1 MAWGCTGRHPREHR
15 NTGVCMGFL
24 DKLTQQASDVAST
37 VAEKTQEVAKSGQ
50 LQVQLRN
57 LKGEER
63 DALTEFG
70 REAFN
75 LHEANALAERS
86 GELAG
91 AAARIADIR
100 AQIAAKEQEI
110 AAVKSD
116 GGDGGAPASDTV
128 ESSAEEV
135 ADSPAAD
142 ATPTAARPPR
152 ARAGAAALSPGPPP
166 RRCRARSSIRARA
179 PRAARRSPGAPAS
192 RSRAAPP
199 PD

>member
-15 NTGVCMGFL
+15 NRGVCMGFL
-24 DKLTQQASDVAST
+24 DKLTQQASEVASS
-37 VAEKTQEVAKSGQ
+37 VAVKTQEVAKTGQ

-57 LKGEER
+57 LNGGER
-63 DALTEFG
+63 DALVEFG

-91 AAARIADIR
+91 AAAKITDIR

-110 AAVKSD
+110 AAIKSD
-116 GGDGGAPASDTV
+116 GLADDAPSSDTV

-135 ADSPAAD
+135 AEPPAAETP
-142 ATPTAARPPR
+142 AAETPPNSGPTA
-152 ARAGAAALSPGPPP
+152 
-166 RRCRARSSIRARA
+166 
-179 PRAARRSPGAPAS
+179 
-192 RSRAAPP
+192 
-199 PD
+199 

>member
-1 MAWGCTGRHPREHR
+1 
-15 NTGVCMGFL
+15 MGFL

-142 ATPTAARPPR
+142 ATPNGGPAA
-152 ARAGAAALSPGPPP
+152 
-166 RRCRARSSIRARA
+166 
-179 PRAARRSPGAPAS
+179 
-192 RSRAAPP
+192 
-199 PD
+199 

>member
-1 MAWGCTGRHPREHR
+1 
-15 NTGVCMGFL
+15 MGFL
-24 DKLTQQASDVAST
+24 DKLTQQASEVASS
-37 VAEKTQEVAKSGQ
+37 VAVKTQEVAKTGQ

-57 LKGEER
+57 LNGEER
-63 DALTEFG
+63 DALVEFG

-75 LHEANALAERS
+75 LHQANALAERS

-135 ADSPAAD
+135 AETPAAD
-142 ATPTAARPPR
+142 AAD
-152 ARAGAAALSPGPPP
+152 G
-166 RRCRARSSIRARA
+166 
-179 PRAARRSPGAPAS
+179 GAPTT
-192 RSRAAPP
+192 
-199 PD
+199 